1 VSLLTV
7 GVSHGV
13 TDPVVSATAISFFT
27 VILCSWIHRK
37 SIAVAPATWLFRG
50 SDLVK
55 SVLSRLP
62 QLASNRGVASYVA
75 ITPSRCVRIAA
86 VLAIPTALLL
96 SSCHGT
102 VADGHVTHPA
112 QRDEPEISGEP
123 AGHNDHDIS
132 FGDSMIAYDQQGT
145 DMAALVPDRSV
156 NPTLVTFAAKSA
168 AALRS
173 DIATLK
179 ALIVQWDQDQGS
191 IPGGGQGM
199 AIKGMMDP
207 ATFAKQE
214 SLRGKGF
221 DSLWLQSMISL
232 DQGAIEISRAELA
245 RGENVDFIGLA
256 RRILNARQGEIS
268 QLNQMLNDTS

>member
-1 VSLLTV
+1 VP
-7 GVSHGV
+7 HGA
-13 TDPVVSATAISFFT
+13 TGRISSAATILFFT

-37 SIAVAPATWLFRG
+37 SIAAPPAARLFRG

-55 SVLSRLP
+55 SVLSRRP
-62 QLASNRGVASYVA
+62 QLASHCGVPSCAASV
-75 ITPSRCVRIAA
+75 PSRYARVVA

-96 SSCHGT
+96 LSSCQGT
-102 VADGHVTHPA
+102 VSDSNVTHPA
-112 QRDEPEISGEP
+112 QSDEPHISGEP

-145 DMAALVPDRSV
+145 DMSALVPDRSV
-156 NPTLVTFAAKSA
+156 NPKVVAFAAKSA
-168 AALRS
+168 AALRT

-191 IPGGGQGM
+191 TPGSGQGM
-199 AIKGMMDP
+199 AIKGMVDP
-207 ATFAKQE
+207 AAFAKLE

-232 DQGAIEISRAELA
+232 DQGAIEISRAEIA
-245 RGENVDFIGLA
+245 GGQNVDFIGLA
-256 RRILNARQGEIS
+256 RRILDMRQSEAGV
-268 QLNQMLNDTS
+268 LNQMLNDTG